1 MTEVLLKASDLTC
14 ERDDRILFQNLSLHV
29 RAGNLI
35 RIGGANGA
43 GKTTLLRI
51 LAGLSFHYTG
61 ELHWRGQSVARA
73 RETYLANLLFMGHRP
88 AITPALTPM
97 ENLESFMRMRQRVT
111 RQQLMTA
118 LAAAGL
124 EFFEDIPAR
133 NLSAGQQRRIA
144 LARLYLSTEPLWIL
158 DEAFTAIDREAVAA
172 LEQLL
177 LERGRAGGAV
187 ILTTHHPLTLPG
199 CEEIVLGERS

>member
-29 RAGNLI
+29 RPGNLI

-61 ELHWRGQSVARA
+61 ELQWRGQSVARA
-73 RETYLANLLFMGHRP
+73 RETYLANLLFMGHRA

-97 ENLESFMRMRQRVT
+97 ENLESFMRMRQPVT
-111 RQQLMTA
+111 RADLMAA

-177 LERGRAGGAV
+177 LQRSRAGGAV

-199 CEEIVLGERS
+199 CEEIVLGGRG

>member
-1 MTEVLLKASDLTC
+1 MTEVLLKASNLSC
-14 ERDDRILFQNLSLHV
+14 ERDDRLLFQDLSLNV
-29 RAGNLI
+29 RPGSLI
-35 RIGGANGA
+35 RIGGPNGA
-43 GKTTLLRI
+43 GKTSLLRV
-51 LAGLSFHYTG
+51 LAGLSFHY
-61 ELHWRGQSVARA
+61 RGQLNWCGQPIDRV
-73 RETYLANLLFMGHRP
+73 RETYLANMLFMGHRP
-88 AITPALTPM
+88 AITPTLTPL
-97 ENLESFMRMRQRVT
+97 ENLESFMRMRRHVE
-111 RQQLMTA
+111 RSVLMEA

-177 LERGRAGGAV
+177 LERSRAGGAV
-187 ILTTHHPLTLPG
+187 VLTTHHPLTLPG
-199 CEEIVLGERS
+199 CEEIMLGGQS

>member
-1 MTEVLLKASDLTC
+1 MTEVLLKASDLSC
-14 ERDDRILFQNLSLHV
+14 ERDDRILFQDLTLNV
-29 RAGNLI
+29 RPGSLI
-35 RIGGANGA
+35 RIGGPNGA
-43 GKTTLLRI
+43 GKTSLLRI
-51 LAGLSFHYTG
+51 LAGLSVHYSG
-61 ELHWRGQSVARA
+61 RLEWCDQPIARV

-97 ENLESFMRMRQRVT
+97 ENLEFFMRMRRHVT
-111 RQQLMTA
+111 RSALMEA

-124 EFFEDIPAR
+124 AYFEDIPAR

-158 DEAFTAIDREAVAA
+158 DEAFTAIDHEAVTA

-177 LERGRAGGAV
+177 VERSRAGGAV
-187 ILTTHHPLTLPG
+187 IMTTHHKLALPG
-199 CEEIVLGERS
+199 CEEIMLGGRS